1 MLLASTSPS
10 IPAHRSRHAP
20 INQRLREGAL
30 PEPIT
35 SSTALGAP
43 CLGVRLRMRGRT
55 SQNVSMRCSPPASCT
70 SGSIFRAAAPNL
82 TRFWRRCAVISSAKM
97 ASVATGHTISLP
109 FHIKTPPHTVLLR
122 GYKAKRRAAAH
133 LSQRRKDVLVGR
145 HPRYASSKV
154 FCDSEASGR
163 SRRICRRPSRARSL
177 ALASPFVA
185 QAQRR
190 EDQASTLGL
199 AAHNISFFS
208 LN

>member
-1 MLLASTSPS
+1 MDSDVWRPRCGVEMTNKMDAELSRLLLSCSSRKAEWRISFRGRPDAKSSSSGSVWLWMLLASTSPS

-122 GYKAKRRAAAH
+122 GYKAQTKGRRTSFAA
-133 LSQRRKDVLVGR
+133 
-145 HPRYASSKV
+145 P
-154 FCDSEASGR
+154 
-163 SRRICRRPSRARSL
+163 
-177 ALASPFVA
+177 
-185 QAQRR
+185 
-190 EDQASTLGL
+190 
-199 AAHNISFFS
+199 
-208 LN
+208 